1 MSRKQTTVIPGEGV
15 FTDDEMRAR
24 TEGST
29 RGNAVVHRV
38 QDEAARIK
46 PSDIA
51 AAVKKMK
58 ATGDDSEY
66 NELMS
71 RAADGPHTHEAGPS
85 AEHINS
91 GHLHLR
97 DGESK
102 TTYIGAA
109 QEHYEQGL
117 QDAWDK
123 KCATFMSG
131 LENTARRI
139 PLGSVKR
146 HQLARLG
153 HEFEDIEIA
162 AARLGVPEDHPQFV
176 KLRNWFEDV
185 MYAGQYSLK
194 R

>member
-29 RGNAVVHRV
+29 RDNAVVHRV

-51 AAVKKMK
+51 SLKKE
-58 ATGDDSEY
+58 ARASGNWDEY
-66 NELMS
+66 NAAMA
-71 RAADGPHTHEAGPS
+71 RAADGAHYHEAGPT

-117 QDAWDK
+117 QDAWNE
-123 KCATFMSG
+123 KCATFMNG
-131 LENTARRI
+131 LESTARRI

-153 HEFEDIEIA
+153 HEFQDIEIA
-162 AARLGVPEDHPQFV
+162 AARLGIPEDHPQFV
-176 KLRNWFEDV
+176 TLRNWFEDV
-185 MYAGQYSLK
+185 MQTGQFSLK
-194 R
+194 